1 MYRYQYRLHLIILSY
16 NKINIYKLGPH
27 LKISLTTKIQ
37 LKKYVVLLCT
47 YLIYNL
53 HKKLI
58 SYTQKQLKF
67 EKFDIFI
74 ASTIDSVD

>member
-37 LKKYVVLLCT
+37 LKNMLFYCVPT
-47 YLIYNL
+47 SFIIYIKN
-53 HKKLI
+53 
-58 SYTQKQLKF
+58 
-67 EKFDIFI
+67 
-74 ASTIDSVD
+74 